1 MSPHDLHPHSDLQ
14 AAARKPESPDA
25 LDDNEAD
32 AEPTIPNTT
41 QDAELLEAIEWLRR
55 AGVVSDERP
64 PFSRFFDELA
74 ENTDTG
80 TRRPASEDKKQVG

>member
-14 AAARKPESPDA
+14 ADAPERESPDT
-25 LDDNEAD
+25 LDESEAD

-80 TRRPASEDKKQVG
+80 TARPASKGKQQVG